1 MAPSVGTLRVGRY
14 FAVLLGLF
22 VVLYGIVFWPH
33 QPRTPK
39 LGLDLQGGAQ
49 VILKAQ
55 TTNGKAPSKAA
66 LDQARQIITN
76 RVNGLGVS
84 SAEVHATY
92 AGDDPERFL
101 RLFAL
106 PVELYFPAAGAVP
119 LVVGGAAAGVL
130 AVSGL
135 SGEED
140 HDLAVDALRGLG
152 QPA

>member
-1 MAPSVGTLRVGRY
+1 MQPVPHLDHLDHATAWRLGSALVERAQQERLGVTVAIWLGEQRV
-14 FAVLLGLF
+14 F
-22 VVLYGIVFWPH
+22 H
-33 QPRTPK
+33 
-39 LGLDLQGGAQ
+39 
-49 VILKAQ
+49 
-55 TTNGKAPSKAA
+55 AA
-66 LDQARQIITN
+66 LPGTSADNDRWVERKARVV
-76 RVNGLGVS
+76 RHFGVS

-119 LVVGGAAAGVL
+119 LVVGGAVAGVL

-152 QPA
+152 ATDCGAREGHSAE